1 MTDAVTVDHLFV
13 RVSRQEVLRNLG
25 YPRAHQPTERVALKL
40 DELWPEA
47 DALIQAKGAF
57 RVVTS
62 QQAATAA
69 MPHPTDQVG
78 LGVCTI
84 GPALEDR
91 EHQLSA
97 SDRMLEALL
106 LDAFGSA
113 AAESAADAL
122 NLLLCV
128 HAQALDLKLLPRFSP
143 GYGSWDVK
151 HQRQLLAMLP
161 AQRVGIRLTEG
172 MMMIPRK
179 SVSFAVRL
187 SPDAEAGRTDR
198 RHCARCDLQGCA
210 YRAEPQ
216 VDVNR
221 DIGFAKK

>member
-1 MTDAVTVDHLFV
+1 MTDAVTVDHLSV

-25 YPRAHQPTERVALKL
+25 YPKAHQPAEKVARKL

-47 DALIQAKGAF
+47 ESLIQARGAF
-57 RVVTS
+57 RVVTD
-62 QQAATAA
+62 QQAAAAA
-69 MPHPTDQVG
+69 MPRPTKQVG

-84 GPALEDR
+84 GPSLEDR
-91 EHQLSA
+91 EQRLSS
-97 SDRMLEALL
+97 SDSMLEALL
-106 LDAFGSA
+106 LAAFGSA
-113 AAESAADAL
+113 AAEATADAL
-122 NLLLCV
+122 NLHLCV

-151 HQRQLLAMLP
+151 HQPQLLAMLP
-161 AQRVGIRLTEG
+161 AARLGIHLTEG

-198 RHCARCDLQGCA
+198 RHCSRCDLLGCA
-210 YRAEPQ
+210 YRAEPYEKEQ
-216 VDVNR
+216 
-221 DIGFAKK
+221 